1 MNAIGISLSGIQS
14 SLARFDAS
22 AARVASASANP
33 LMPDPAASSA
43 AQAGV
48 TPAPRQAAS
57 DIDIASEMIEQLTAK
72 LTYDANLSVLKTADE
87 MQQSIIRRWA

>member
-1 MNAIGISLSGIQS
+1 MQAIGLSLSGIQA

-22 AARVASASANP
+22 AARVASASASASP
-33 LMPDPAASSA
+33 TTPDPAP
-43 AQAGV
+43 QGGV
-48 TPAPRQAAS
+48 TPAPRQSAT

-72 LTYDANLSVLKTADE
+72 LTYDANLSVLRTADE

>member
-1 MNAIGISLSGIQS
+1 MQAIGISLSGIQS

-22 AARVASASANP
+22 AARVASASINP
-33 LMPDPAASSA
+33 PASDPAPQGGA
-43 AQAGV
+43 
-48 TPAPRQAAS
+48 TPAPRQAAT

-72 LTYDANLSVLKTADE
+72 LTYDANLSVLRTADE